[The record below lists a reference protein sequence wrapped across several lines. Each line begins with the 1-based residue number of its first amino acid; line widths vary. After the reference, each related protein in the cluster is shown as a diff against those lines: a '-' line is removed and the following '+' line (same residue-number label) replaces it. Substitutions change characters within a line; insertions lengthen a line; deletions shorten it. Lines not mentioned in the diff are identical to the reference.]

1 MKDATTGEV
10 KIDDAPATGDA
21 EGNLSYR
28 FKASDT
34 DTAGCFLADWRISFP
49 DASVEH
55 YPAASGTSAG
65 GLFTQVPRIGILR
78 TSPFG
83 DSTKFAP
90 RNSHIAY
97 KDSPYGGCA

>member
-65 GLFTQVPRIGILR
+65 GLFTQVFHGPCRA
-78 TSPFG
+78 TP
-83 DSTKFAP
+83 KP
-90 RNSHIAY
+90 W
-97 KDSPYGGCA
+97 K